1 MEDNKPRYIVTLSDG
16 NAFQLTEQEY
26 KSREDAIFGKDKGAT
41 VARIND
47 YSIDDDIDDNA
58 AYTVTSGDNTFLL
71 SADEYKSRRDKIR
84 GMDGV
89 RVGSLSHI
97 DYWGDKLKAINDDFV
112 AWLYFP
118 YFDISYPVVQETE
131 IDEYLKKTF
140 DGTRNIAGC
149 LFTDILSSA
158 DFCGMH
164 DIIFGHNMRNGSMF
178 GKLKKLSQTEDRNLI
193 KENPYIYVYT
203 EKAVFKYEIF
213 AYYITTV
220 GSDAYSVVTTDD
232 EYDDFLKY
240 IATNSVYDMPADL
253 DMSSHP
259 SILTLSTCSGRSGSG
274 RRFVI
279 HAAKTETWEQ

>member
-1 MEDNKPRYIVTLSDG
+1 MRKFFQNGVVRIILIIICIGIIIYESVGLYNDNKEYSV
-16 NAFQLTEQEY
+16 AETEYE
-26 KSREDAIFGKDKGAT
+26 SLVEDSITVAMPEEMPQGAT
-41 VARIND
+41 YPPMHIK
-47 YSIDDDIDDNA
+47 YSQ
-58 AYTVTSGDNTFLL
+58 
-71 SADEYKSRRDKIR
+71 
-84 GMDGV
+84 
-89 RVGSLSHI
+89 
-97 DYWGDKLKAINDDFV
+97 LKAINDDFV

-178 GKLKKLSQTEDRNLI
+178 GKLKKLSQTDDRNLI

-213 AYYITTV
+213 AYYVTTV

-232 EYDDFLKY
+232 EYDDFLKF
-240 IATNSVYDMPADL
+240 IAANSVYDMPTDL
-253 DMSSHP
+253 DMSTHP